1 MGVIPKLEDLWSR
14 IENQMHEDGFSDMS
28 VTAAKVGFYKGFILS
43 LETQKELRMCLSS
56 FEMDRVIHDW
66 DVEAYHALV

>member
-1 MGVIPKLEDLWSR
+1 MVAAPKLEDLWNR

-28 VTAAKVGFYKGFILS
+28 VFAAKVGFYKGFALS
-43 LETQKELRMCLSS
+43 FETQKELRMTLTSH
-56 FEMDRVIHDW
+56 EMDKVIHDW